1 MTLIVVF
8 MKGHA
13 MRFRSQFF
21 SLAAFTALV
30 ACGVNSSNA
39 QVATNKVGENFADT
53 ALTVAV
59 ETVSGSWAV
68 RADESSVAFTG
79 KQTGDEFT
87 GEFKDFTAD
96 IIFDPEDIESASVRA
111 VIDMSSFDAGDKDRN
126 DALPGKEWFSVKK
139 FPEAVFISDDFAK
152 SETGYVASGELTI
165 RDVSLPVA
173 LPFNLTIEDKVA
185 TMNGELVIDRSDFGV
200 GQGAWA
206 KGEWVDLN
214 VAIGVTIVA
223 DAN

>member
-1 MTLIVVF
+1 
-8 MKGHA
+8 
-13 MRFRSQFF
+13 MRFRSQIF

-39 QVATNKVGENFADT
+39 QVTSDVKTTSVAT
-53 ALTVAV
+53 V
-59 ETVSGSWAV
+59 EASTGTWAV
-68 RADESSVAFTG
+68 RADESTVTFTG
-79 KQTGDEFT
+79 KQTGNDFT
-87 GEFKDFTAD
+87 GEFKDFTAE
-96 IIFDPEDIESASVRA
+96 IIFDPENLSAASVKA
-111 VIDMSSFDAGDKDRN
+111 VIDMSSFDAGDNDRN

-139 FPEAVFISDDFAK
+139 FPNAVFTADEFTMTD
-152 SETGYVASGELTI
+152 TGYAAAGELSL
-165 RDVSLPVA
+165 RGVSLPVT
-173 LPFNLTIEDKVA
+173 LPFDLSITDDVA

-214 VAIGVTIVA
+214 VTVNVTIVA